1 MDTDNSK
8 NNNNINKYIDAV
20 TMIIIAIYVV
30 FVALNAW
37 K

>member
-8 NNNNINKYIDAV
+8 NNNNINKHVDAV

-30 FVALNAW
+30 FVALNTW